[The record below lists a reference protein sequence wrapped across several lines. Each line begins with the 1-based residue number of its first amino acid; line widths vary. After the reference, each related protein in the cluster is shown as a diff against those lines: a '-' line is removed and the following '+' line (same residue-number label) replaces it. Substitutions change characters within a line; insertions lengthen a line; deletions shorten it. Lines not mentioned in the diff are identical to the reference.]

1 MARPILVPMRRRS
14 TMRNVQC
21 AKYITSKQLDSD
33 QREGLGY
40 YETCSLNIVRD
51 VHNVSAVKVVEYK
64 MHEEGGE
71 GQEGREVAFKVDDSR
86 CCSRGTVDAVV
97 EGRSPHAEGGTHSTR
112 RRAQP
117 EKQ

>member
-51 VHNVSAVKVVEYK
+51 VHNVSMVKVVDMRCTRK
-64 MHEEGGE
+64 
-71 GQEGREVAFKVDDSR
+71 EGRDR
-86 CCSRGTVDAVV
+86 RG
-97 EGRSPHAEGGTHSTR
+97 G
-112 RRAQP
+112 
-117 EKQ
+117 K

>member
-86 CCSRGTVDAVV
+86 CCSRGMVDAVA
-97 EGRSPHAEGGTHSTR
+97 EGRSML
-112 RRAQP
+112 
-117 EKQ
+117 